1 MNKNKSFI
9 DKVES
14 FQVRKEFKIGKVH
27 FEKGDIYNRL
37 DVYNEGEYFMSFDY
51 DKISGELTAIK
62 EISLSKLRKNYK
74 RIKNHIHVLDIF
86 SKDSVNQAFSFS
98 SVKTIQLNKELNG
111 LEKGWRF
118 TRESG
123 TDLFTYSITSK
134 SEVGS
139 ETISYSLTQKA
150 VENLYNTD
158 GDLIQ
163 IVEFFEKKTDV
174 EIGSDLKEFLDWE
187 KEATKLQE
195 SVSDWKAEYIKVSNE
210 LNFQK
215 EVNLSNVKHSKL
227 ELDKFDK
234 VKSEINRLYKMYEYE
249 LSNIDIV
256 DELEFDKIEKGT
268 VLENLLTVVKSLNK
282 MF

>member
-118 TRESG
+118 TRESD

-139 ETISYSLTQKA
+139 ETVSYSLTQKA

>member
-118 TRESG
+118 TRESY

-139 ETISYSLTQKA
+139 ETVSYSLTQKA

-163 IVEFFEKKTDV
+163 IVEFFEKKTEV

-215 EVNLSNVKHSKL
+215 EINLSNVKHSKS

>member
-139 ETISYSLTQKA
+139 ETVSSSLTQKA